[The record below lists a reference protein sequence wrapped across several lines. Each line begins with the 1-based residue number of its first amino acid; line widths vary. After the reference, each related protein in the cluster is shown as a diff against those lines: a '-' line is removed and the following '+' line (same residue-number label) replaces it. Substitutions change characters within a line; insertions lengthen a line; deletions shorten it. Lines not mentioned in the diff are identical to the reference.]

1 MTAALQL
8 FSKFNCKELL
18 LNKYVNAKD
27 ISEWNRQQKHRPLG
41 ITIIAILTIIDGMA
55 FLASGIAAVTIAPFL
70 FGVDI
75 NNSNNN
81 VPPVTGTS
89 TLGSVTIP
97 DTLLVRMSVVT
108 GVAILTLGIAYF
120 VMTYGLLKG
129 KGWAWTVTVV
139 LCCIGI
145 ALGLVSVV
153 NRHLDGIFN
162 ILINAFIFYYIYR
175 PYVKSFFGKATT
187 TTAADTASLT

>member
-1 MTAALQL
+1 MEQ
-8 FSKFNCKELL
+8 
-18 LNKYVNAKD
+18 
-27 ISEWNRQQKHRPLG
+27 QQKHRPLG
-41 ITIIAILTIIDGMA
+41 ITIIAILTIIDGIA

-97 DTLLVRMSVVT
+97 DTLLLRMSVVT

-187 TTAADTASLT
+187 TTTAADTASLT

>member
-1 MTAALQL
+1 
-8 FSKFNCKELL
+8 
-18 LNKYVNAKD
+18 
-27 ISEWNRQQKHRPLG
+27 
-41 ITIIAILTIIDGMA
+41 
-55 FLASGIAAVTIAPFL
+55 
-70 FGVDI
+70 
-75 NNSNNN
+75 
-81 VPPVTGTS
+81 VPPATGTS

-97 DTLLVRMSVVT
+97 DTLLVGMSVLT

-120 VMTYGLLKG
+120 VMAYGLLKG

-139 LCCIGI
+139 LSCIGI

-153 NRHLDGIFN
+153 TGHLDGIFN

-187 TTAADTASLT
+187 TTAADTTSLTE

>member
-1 MTAALQL
+1 MEQ
-8 FSKFNCKELL
+8 
-18 LNKYVNAKD
+18 
-27 ISEWNRQQKHRPLG
+27 QQKHRPLG
-41 ITIIAILTIIDGMA
+41 ITIIAILTIIDGIA

-75 NNSNNN
+75 NNNN
-81 VPPVTGTS
+81 VPPATGTS
-89 TLGSVTIP
+89 TLGSITIP
-97 DTLLVRMSVVT
+97 DTLLVGMSVIT
-108 GVAILTLGIAYF
+108 GITILILGIAYF
-120 VMTYGLLKG
+120 VMAYGLLNG

-153 NRHLDGIFN
+153 NGHLDGIFN

-175 PYVKSFFGKATT
+175 PYVKSFFGKDTTT
-187 TTAADTASLT
+187 TTAADTTSLT

>member
-1 MTAALQL
+1 MEQ
-8 FSKFNCKELL
+8 
-18 LNKYVNAKD
+18 
-27 ISEWNRQQKHRPLG
+27 QQKHRPLG
-41 ITIIAILTIIDGMA
+41 ITIIAILTIIDGIA
-55 FLASGIAAVTIAPFL
+55 FLASGIAAVAPFL
-70 FGVDI
+70 FGVTI
-75 NNSNNN
+75 NNDN

-89 TLGSVTIP
+89 TIGSVTLP
-97 DTLLVRMSVVT
+97 DTLLVMMSVVT
-108 GVAILTLGIAYF
+108 GAVILALGIAYF

-153 NRHLDGIFN
+153 NGHLDGIFN

-175 PYVKSFFGKATT
+175 PYVKLFFGKATT
-187 TTAADTASLT
+187 TTIAADTASLT